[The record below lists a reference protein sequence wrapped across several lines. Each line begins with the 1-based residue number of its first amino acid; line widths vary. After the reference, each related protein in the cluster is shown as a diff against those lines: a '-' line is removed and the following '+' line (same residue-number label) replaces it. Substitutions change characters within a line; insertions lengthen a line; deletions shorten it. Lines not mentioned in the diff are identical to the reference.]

1 VPHLQLAAFLFIVL
15 GAYTTTSV
23 LGFGANVLT
32 VALAAHLFPIRILLP
47 AIVPASLMISLFIA
61 VRYRARIRWRLLAR
75 LILPFT
81 LLGFPFGLVLF
92 YHGGGGL
99 LKALFGAVVIVLSA
113 AELVRLL
120 KARVRPLHPL
130 AARVLLVAGGFV
142 QGLFASGGPVIV
154 YVVGREVEEKG
165 EFRATLSILWILLNF
180 ALVTSYAVEG
190 ELNTMALW
198 TLPPMVLGLL
208 LGEWLH
214 HEIDQSI
221 FRIAVYLLLLVSG
234 LLLFA
239 RSV

>member
-1 VPHLQLAAFLFIVL
+1 VPDPQLAAFLVIVL
-15 GAYTTTSV
+15 GAYTATSV

-61 VRYRARIRWRLLAR
+61 IRYRARIRWPILAR
-75 LILPFT
+75 LILPFA

-92 YHGGGGL
+92 YHGGGGF
-99 LKALFGAVVIVLSA
+99 LKALFGAVVILLSA
-113 AELVRLL
+113 AELVRIL
-120 KARVRPLHPL
+120 KARIRPLHPL
-130 AARVLLVAGGFV
+130 AARALLVAGGFI
-142 QGLFASGGPVIV
+142 QGLFASGGPIIV

-165 EFRATLSILWILLNF
+165 EFRATLSFLWILLNF
-180 ALVTSYAVEG
+180 ALVASYTVEG

-214 HEIDQSI
+214 NRIDQHV

-234 LLLFA
+234 LLLVA